1 MGYSEKLLKLTEVFL
16 PMEPD
21 NKIRDRMD
29 AYNRAKMPH
38 LKIDKMIAFKRKN
51 AIKNEIKI
59 ATEKSL

>member
-1 MGYSEKLLKLTEVFL
+1 
-16 PMEPD
+16 MEPD